1 MRAQERD
8 DLGVGRKAAG
18 GFLRK
23 QQLAIRA
30 HVEHASIAFDE
41 RDFAGAK
48 PGVLPQRSLQPGSLG
63 EVVSTTA
70 VFDSEEQDGLE

>member
-1 MRAQERD
+1 MPAQERD
-8 DLGVGRKAAG
+8 DLGVRREAAG

-30 HVEHASIAFDE
+30 HVEHAAIAFDE
-41 RDFAGAK
+41 RDLAGAK

-70 VFDSEEQDGLE
+70 VFDGQDQGA